1 MYQKLIE
8 EKDTIYELDEE
19 CVNKQKEDRENGCY
33 ERKSAIKETK
43 GCGKKNPFQHQIVKK
58 GVWQYN

>member
-19 CVNKQKEDRENGCY
+19 CVNKQKEDRENRCY
-33 ERKSAIKETK
+33 EQKSVRKETK
-43 GCGKKNPFQHQIVKK
+43 GCGRKNPF
-58 GVWQYN
+58 

>member
-43 GCGKKNPFQHQIVKK
+43 GCGKKNPF
-58 GVWQYN
+58 

>member
-19 CVNKQKEDRENGCY
+19 CVNKQKEDRENRCY
-33 ERKSAIKETK
+33 EQKSVRKET
-43 GCGKKNPFQHQIVKK
+43 GGGGRKNPFQHQIVIK
-58 GVWQYN
+58 